1 MADTRSGVVDEAVL
15 ICHII
20 SKENN
25 NHHTV
30 CASNLLATQCKGR
43 VVLGGLIQ

>member
-1 MADTRSGVVDEAVL
+1 MTATCHSADYEAVL

-20 SKENN
+20 SKKYNN
-25 NHHTV
+25 HTV